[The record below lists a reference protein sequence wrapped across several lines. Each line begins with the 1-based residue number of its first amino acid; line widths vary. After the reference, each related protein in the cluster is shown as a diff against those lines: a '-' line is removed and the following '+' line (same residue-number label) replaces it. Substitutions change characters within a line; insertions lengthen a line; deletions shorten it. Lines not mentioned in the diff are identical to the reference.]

1 MTEINI
7 VIDGEVATKI
17 HRYAILTSMVS
28 DFLNHGSI
36 KNRKESF
43 IAMHAAKEAM
53 DIAKDLCIDLD
64 APKWLS
70 GMDDMYYN
78 FVSRRKRNG

>member
-17 HRYAILTSMVS
+17 HKYAFLTSIVS
-28 DFLNHGSI
+28 DYLSHGSI
-36 KNRKESF
+36 ENHKESF
-43 IAMHAAKEAM
+43 IAMNAAKEAM

-64 APKWLS
+64 APAWLA
-70 GMDDMYYN
+70 GMEDMYYD
-78 FVSRRKRNG
+78 FVAVNK